1 MKNYIGIHPWN
12 THGKVPIPSMLLLIS
27 LWKSIMGVNV
37 NLTPFSFDVSAKY
50 IDQKKKKMR
59 TQSRHSNYID
69 GQMKEKTSL
78 SDEAISQGI

>member
-1 MKNYIGIHPWN
+1 
-12 THGKVPIPSMLLLIS
+12 
-27 LWKSIMGVNV
+27 MGVNV

-50 IDQKKKKMR
+50 IDQKKKKKMR